1 MSTGLVTAT
10 VQRAL
15 REAIAEGRLAPAERI
30 NQEEIARTFGVSRT
44 PVREALY
51 SLAREG
57 LVDLVPW
64 RGAFVSSFTEQDVFE
79 LYDVRELLEP
89 QAAARACLLATSVEV
104 AAIRRVAAVI
114 EAETNLERAFALN
127 RELHERLCAP
137 CGNRLLLTLLGT
149 VWSQHAALRIF
160 TYYAS
165 ASGSAERMR
174 TEHREIVEAFA
185 ARDAERTRDLV
196 RAHIAKAHRALA
208 ELIADYDTKESDP
221 DGSPGAAGGSAEE

>member
-1 MSTGLVTAT
+1 MSTGLVTAS

-30 NQEEIARTFGVSRT
+30 NQEQVARAYGVSRT

-64 RGAFVSSFTEQDVFE
+64 RGAFVSSFSEQDVFE

-89 QAAARACLLATSVEV
+89 QAAARACLRATSVEV
-104 AAIRRVAAVI
+104 AGIRRVAVAI
-114 EAETNLERAFALN
+114 EVETNLERAFALN

-137 CGNRLLLTLLGT
+137 CGNRLLLTLLDT

-160 TYYAS
+160 THYAS

-174 TEHREIVEAFA
+174 SEHREIVEAFA
-185 ARDAERTRDLV
+185 AREPWRTGDLV
-196 RAHIAKAHRALA
+196 RAHIARAHRALA
-208 ELIADYDTKESDP
+208 ELIAESDVQ
-221 DGSPGAAGGSAEE
+221 SVGARRGV